1 LYDKVGLYDAIRRL
15 TTNDNAATTWGI
27 NQVWNRDCKDIDK
40 HMLRF
45 MENHDEQRIASAAF
59 AGNPWLAVPGMIV
72 TATLNTGPIMIYSG
86 QEVGEPAIG
95 SQGFSVDSRTSIFD
109 YCGVPEYQKW
119 LNNGNFDGGQLSA
132 DQKNLRNF
140 YSKLLNITLNNEAL
154 RDGEFYELMLANEYQ
169 PGFNQ
174 GLYFYLR
181 YTNNQRILVVTN
193 FNRERCQFTVLFPAD
208 LIGKLNLNGPLQFK
222 DLLSDANYS
231 TTNITDGINITI
243 PATGGLL
250 LEMV

>member
-1 LYDKVGLYDAIRRL
+1 
-15 TTNDNAATTWGI
+15 
-27 NQVWNRDCKDIDK
+27 
-40 HMLRF
+40 
-45 MENHDEQRIASAAF
+45 
-59 AGNPWLAVPGMIV
+59 
-72 TATLNTGPIMIYSG
+72 
-86 QEVGEPAIG
+86 
-95 SQGFSVDSRTSIFD
+95 
-109 YCGVPEYQKW
+109 
-119 LNNGNFDGGQLSA
+119 
-132 DQKNLRNF
+132 
-140 YSKLLNITLNNEAL
+140 
-154 RDGEFYELMLANEYQ
+154 
-169 PGFNQ
+169 
-174 GLYFYLR
+174 LYFYLR